1 MKILTIVGARP
12 QFVKCGSVSMEI
24 RKDHQEILVHTG
36 QHYDYLMNKVFFE
49 ELDIPEPDYNLEVGS
64 GSHCSQT
71 AEILKRLEPILIKE
85 KPDLIL
91 VYGDTNSTLASALA
105 AAKMGI
111 KLAHV
116 EAGLRSYDKT
126 MPEEINRILTDH
138 CSDIL
143 FCPTQTAVDNLAKE
157 GIVAGVYLTGDV
169 MADTSLYARTKAESS
184 TILERLNLKSKAYL
198 LATIHRAANTD
209 NRDNLENIVNAF
221 CAIEEKIVFP
231 LHPRTEKQLKA
242 FGLYDKLS
250 SKVKLIEPLG
260 YLDFTKLLN
269 HAIKVLTDS
278 GGVQKEAYLFKVPCI
293 TLRDTT
299 EWPETVDSG
308 WNKLVGCSVDRIVD
322 NAYKFETSKQYD
334 EVYKSG
340 ACRRI
345 GAILVGKK

>member
-12 QFVKCGSVSMEI
+12 QFVKCGLVSREI
-24 RKDHQEILVHTG
+24 RKAHQEILVHTG
-36 QHYDYLMNKVFFE
+36 QHYDYLMNKVFFD
-49 ELDIPEPDYNLEVGS
+49 ELDIPIPDYNLEAGS
-64 GSHCSQT
+64 GSRCSQT
-71 AEILKRLEPILIKE
+71 AEILKRLEPVIVKE
-85 KPDLIL
+85 EPDLVL
-91 VYGDTNSTLASALA
+91 VYGDTNSTLAGALA
-105 AAKMGI
+105 ASKMGV

-126 MPEEINRILTDH
+126 MPEEINRILTDQ
-138 CSDIL
+138 CSELL

-157 GIVAGVYLTGDV
+157 GINKGVYLTGDV
-169 MADTSLYARTKAESS
+169 MVDTSLYAREKAEKS
-184 TILERLNLKSKAYL
+184 TILERLNLKSKEYL
-198 LATIHRAANTD
+198 LATVHRASNTD
-209 NRDNLENIVNAF
+209 NKENLENIVNAF

-308 WNKLVGCSVDRIVD
+308 WNKLVGCSVDRIIG
-322 NAYKFETSKQYD
+322 NAHKFEVPKHCND
-334 EVYKSG
+334 LYKSG
-340 ACRRI
+340 ACELI
-345 GAILVGKK
+345 GAVLKDA